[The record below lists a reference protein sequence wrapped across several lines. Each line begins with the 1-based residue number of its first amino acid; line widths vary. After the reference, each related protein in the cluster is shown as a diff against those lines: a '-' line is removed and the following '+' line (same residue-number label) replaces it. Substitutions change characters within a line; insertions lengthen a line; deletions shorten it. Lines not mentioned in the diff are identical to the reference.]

1 MQIGASREKD
11 ARPVAGRRSSRR
23 EAIRVVYRKQV
34 ALLPLVGLIPS
45 FLLATYSLTLPWAR
59 GRALIVLT
67 ISRSPGAAL
76 MLAVTL
82 AGMVAASVAVATR
95 ARRRGLAAAVH
106 LATGALMCLVAYVA
120 FSMIRHAGVRL
131 LGVIPIATV
140 RPASGLTIFLIAS
153 ILVALLGL
161 IELALWHRRRGRV
174 GAHGRS
180 RADSPSAGK
189 S

>member
-1 MQIGASREKD
+1 VTASERD
-11 ARPVAGRRSSRR
+11 QTTAGGRRPSRR
-23 EAIRVVYRKQV
+23 ETIRVVYRKQV

-45 FLLATYSLTLPWAR
+45 FLLATYSLTQPWAR
-59 GRALIVLT
+59 GRALILLT

-106 LATGALMCLVAYVA
+106 LTTGALMCLVAYVA
-120 FSMIRHAGVRL
+120 FSMIRHAGVRF

-140 RPASGLTIFLIAS
+140 RPASGLTFFLVAS

-161 IELALWHRRRGRV
+161 IELALWHRRRGRS
-174 GAHGRS
+174 GAHGNRPTE
-180 RADSPSAGK
+180 RPTAGM